1 MSRDDKD
8 WKTFASYRQM
18 GWWALNTDGGLRW
31 VSWFIR
37 KHWRKLMGTEAGRAF
52 YDYVYRIVEADL
64 KQTKKIVIERFP
76 DGYMK
81 VYGEGVDV
89 VFIHRLQVSGV
100 QAELLDEELA
110 ELNCPVR
117 ALETYQGRVVATDF
131 YVGRKPSEKAGRIAK
146 LEIARAF
153 SGANASRT
161 GIGSEHRSSNSGN
174 GDRGK

>member
-1 MSRDDKD
+1 MSREDKD

-76 DGYMK
+76 DGYLK

-100 QAELLDEELA
+100 RAEILDEELA
-110 ELNCPVR
+110 ELNCPHRMKEVY
-117 ALETYQGRVVATDF
+117 EGRVAATDH
-131 YVGRKPSEKAGRIAK
+131 YKGRRPNAEAARLARIEISQRFNRATTAKAG
-146 LEIARAF
+146 
-153 SGANASRT
+153 SR
-161 GIGSEHRSSNSGN
+161 SEHRVSDCGN
-174 GDRGK
+174 GDSRA